1 MKKTNLAEIKNL
13 EIVQLLVRHKE
24 LIKELSDL
32 KLKKDVKDIKS
43 GLKLRKDLARVLTVL
58 NQKKIIESL
67 KKETK

>member
-13 EIVQLLVRHKE
+13 EIVQLLVRHKD

-43 GLKLRKDLARVLTVL
+43 GLKLKKDLARVLTVL